1 MGHIIS
7 SKAMATSVVSAL
19 FGSYD
24 LRMAKQ
30 WRDEDIAH
38 RDQEIQWLN
47 DDIVRAHQWRTADI
61 ERFLRNERIENEHLV
76 CEARADQ
83 LSTVSEQ
90 CTLLCGFTVAAMTN
104 LGLPADISEP
114 LLFAYAVLATVV
126 CVSLLM
132 TALMCTTLLL
142 AVTRYAG
149 HSLEANVKQ
158 MDISHV
164 EWDSPFST
172 WWLKKCE
179 REQMKAYKFMLL
191 GVSLFFFYLAVVAWI
206 QFNASV
212 WTGTSVSVLCL
223 AGFLTWQLRVA
234 SKWRYLLKPPSFQTS
249 RSLRQSHSDGGC
261 ALSPLSSSPAA
272 TAGTMG
278 LSRTSQHRKYSLNG
292 FTESSSIMIPPSPTL
307 GITTKAGSMT
317 ASSSPIAAYRRGA

>member
-1 MGHIIS
+1 
-7 SKAMATSVVSAL
+7 MATSVVSAL

-30 WRDEDIAH
+30 WRDEDLAH

-47 DDIVRAHQWRTADI
+47 DDIVRAHQWRTTDI
-61 ERFLRNERIENEHLV
+61 ERFLRIERIENEHLV
-76 CEARADQ
+76 CEARAEQ

-90 CTLLCGFTVAAMTN
+90 CILLCGFTVSAMTN
-104 LGLPADISEP
+104 LGLPNDIHEA
-114 LLFAYAVLATVV
+114 LLFAYGVLATAV

-149 HSLEANVKQ
+149 HSLEANVNQ
-158 MDISHV
+158 LDIALV

-172 WWLKKCE
+172 WWLRKCE

-191 GVSLFFFYLAVVAWI
+191 GVSLFFFYLAAVAWV
-206 QFNASV
+206 QFNKST
-212 WTGTSVSVLCL
+212 WTGTSISVFCF

-249 RSLRQSHSDGGC
+249 RSLRQSQSDGGGS
-261 ALSPLSSSPAA
+261 ASSKRISSSEAS
-272 TAGTMG
+272 GTMG
-278 LSRTSQHRKYSLNG
+278 RKRSLNG
-292 FTESSSIMIPPSPTL
+292 FTENTSMAIPQIPTL
-307 GITTKAGSMT
+307 GVRKSMT
-317 ASSSPIAAYRRGA
+317 ASSSPVTAYRRDA

>member
-1 MGHIIS
+1 
-7 SKAMATSVVSAL
+7 MATSVVSAL

-30 WRDEDIAH
+30 WRDEDMVH
-38 RDQEIQWLN
+38 RDQEVQWLN

-61 ERFLRNERIENEHLV
+61 ERFLRNERVENEHLV
-76 CEARADQ
+76 CEARAEQ
-83 LSTVSEQ
+83 LSAVSEQ

-104 LGLPADISEP
+104 LGVPADISQP
-114 LLFAYAVLATVV
+114 LLFVYAVSATIV
-126 CVSLLM
+126 CVSLLT
-132 TALMCTTLLL
+132 TAFMCTTLLL

-149 HSLEANVKQ
+149 HSLEVNVKQ
-158 MDISHV
+158 MEITRV

-179 REQMKAYKFMLL
+179 REQMKAYKLMLI

-212 WTGTSVSVLCL
+212 WTGTSVSVLCF

-249 RSLRQSHSDGGC
+249 RSMSDAGGGIG
-261 ALSPLSSSPAA
+261 LSPLGSSPTSTTGA
-272 TAGTMG
+272 MG
-278 LSRTSQHRKYSLNG
+278 ISRSPYHKYSLNG
-292 FTESSSIMIPPSPTL
+292 ITENSFMAMPPSPTL
-307 GITTKAGSMT
+307 ATLKTGPSI
-317 ASSSPIAAYRRGA
+317 SPITAYRRDT